1 MNRHLFY
8 MMMALGIPAMGI
20 PTEATAQEVM
30 AQEAEANVPTLSL
43 ANCRQM
49 AHDNYPAIK
58 QYRMIEQSRDFTLDN
73 VVKGWLPQ
81 VSASA
86 GTYAFTDILKTNEQ
100 MERMGIDMKNWMANA
115 SVTIRQNV
123 YDGGQIAAQKEVAS
137 AQADVQKHQLD
148 VSMYAINE
156 RIDQL
161 YFGILLLDEQLAQ
174 NELLQK
180 DLSTSEK
187 TIRSM
192 MKGGVANQ
200 SDLDAILVEKLK
212 VNQQKESLLASRKA
226 YLRMLGVF
234 IGKEFLESEKLEK
247 PTLTT
252 TQNIYKGVSSS
263 EKLSTDGGVSVGTL
277 VKNGKWNVSR
287 PELSYYDS
295 QNLLLDAQRKQL
307 DSKLR
312 PTVSLFGM
320 GMMHSKVSDMMNN
333 GVLAGGVSV
342 SWNIGALYTRKN
354 DIKKLEVQRT
364 MNDSQRET
372 FLFNN
377 RLQNEE
383 ADGNIVSLRK
393 QISQDDEIVR
403 LRESIRSKADR
414 KVQLGTESV
423 NELVRDINAVSLARA
438 QKAQH
443 EILLLKEIYKQ
454 KNINNF

>member
-1 MNRHLFY
+1 MNRHLLL
-8 MMMALGIPAMGI
+8 MLTIPLALPAMGI
-20 PTEATAQEVM
+20 SLTE
-30 AQEAEANVPTLSL
+30 
-43 ANCRQM
+43 CRKM

-58 QYRMIEQSRDFTLDN
+58 QYQLIDMSHDFTLDN
-73 VVKGWLPQ
+73 VAKGWLPQ

-86 GTYAFTDILKTNEQ
+86 GAYAFTDILKTNEQ
-100 MERMGIDMKNWMANA
+100 MDRMGIDMKNWMTNA

-123 YDGGQIAAQKEVAS
+123 YDGGQIAAQKKVTS
-137 AQADVQKHQLD
+137 AQSHVQKQQLD

-156 RIDQL
+156 HIDQL
-161 YFGILLLDEQLAQ
+161 YFGTLLLDEQLSQ
-174 NELLQK
+174 NELLLK
-180 DLSTSEK
+180 DLSTSEQ

-192 MKGGVANQ
+192 MKGGIANQ

-212 VNQQKESLLASRKA
+212 VNQQKESLQESRKA

-234 IGKEFLESEKLEK
+234 VGKKLSESEKLEK
-247 PTLTT
+247 PDMLTT
-252 TQNIYKGVSSS
+252 APW
-263 EKLSTDGGVSVGTL
+263 GTNNFKYTTL
-277 VKNGKWNVSR
+277 PNGATSNGKWNVNR
-287 PELSYYDS
+287 PELSYYAS
-295 QNLLLDAQRKQL
+295 QSQLLDAQRKQL
-307 DSKLR
+307 DTRLR
-312 PTVSLFGM
+312 PTVSLFGL
-320 GMMHSKVSDMMNN
+320 GMIHSKVSDMVNN

-354 DIKKLEVQRT
+354 DIKKLEVQRALI
-364 MNDSQRET
+364 DSQRET

-383 ADGNIVSLRK
+383 ADGAISSLRK
-393 QISQDDEIVR
+393 QLKQDDEIVR
-403 LRESIRSKADR
+403 LRENIRSKSDK

-454 KNINNF
+454 KNINNE